1 MESDSHLEKTFCEI
15 ITLPYWT
22 IAPSKHRAQKLG
34 RASDVDSLSY
44 INQQYSVGP
53 EKKHAELSPLAMR

>member
-1 MESDSHLEKTFCEI
+1 MESDLHLEKTFCEI

-22 IAPSKHRAQKLG
+22 IARSEHRAQKLG
-34 RASDVDSLSY
+34 KASGVGNLSC
-44 INQQYSVGP
+44 INQQYSVIP